1 MPYIDQI
8 TRGGTTYDIQ
18 DSATKAAVSEFKSAL
33 GSMTIASDADVGKS
47 LSPKTVINGKVT
59 EWQFVESGGSGGGG
73 GGGRPMIWCW
83 GDSLTEGVGGY
94 IMQAEGHNAY
104 MAYSYPAWLGQSWN
118 VVNLGARSENIPA
131 IMARQ
136 GADPIVLQAALSI
149 PASKDTPVL
158 VQQVTELYNQTTGTG
173 FQSKSGVL
181 VKINKEVESA
191 GLNPCRIAG
200 VEGILY
206 REIGNSYLNNETT
219 YNYYFKRLEDGEAV
233 TAPVNTEIETYAMRY
248 CHGGVAIIWM
258 GANGGYSSAMDFV
271 NKVNAMVEYG
281 QYDNYLVIISR
292 EFSGSNLVTIKTEL
306 TDPDGFCHVVDLMEQ
321 LPYRGY
327 AMAGIAHNSVDTSGW
342 ETTDPIKKNAPL
354 LCEYLSGQT
363 GEAQYGAL
371 HYSAWGY
378 KAIAKLIQEKLGTM
392 GLTSS
397 GGGGGG
403 NSGGGGGTSP
413 STTNTDEYGTYLFKL
428 PVARTFNGTNY
439 LNTKIKLYDDL
450 SKDWT
455 FAIKWSGTPTCPD
468 GYPANIFCCAKDGL
482 WKGLL
487 YRYYTA
493 GGANILFGSSANNVN
508 GENNMTDNYGS
519 TNVVVIV
526 KHGNEYLVFVNS
538 AQKAFGST
546 LTYVLEESDA
556 INLPL
561 IIGARWNM
569 EGTEVQYKTAFTLE
583 ECRVYAAALDES
595 EAIDLY
601 NELAGQA

>member
-1 MPYIDQI
+1 M
-8 TRGGTTYDIQ
+8 
-18 DSATKAAVSEFKSAL
+18 
-33 GSMTIASDADVGKS
+33 
-47 LSPKTVINGKVT
+47 
-59 EWQFVESGGSGGGG
+59 
-73 GGGRPMIWCW
+73 
-83 GDSLTEGVGGY
+83 
-94 IMQAEGHNAY
+94 
-104 MAYSYPAWLGQSWN
+104 
-118 VVNLGARSENIPA
+118 
-131 IMARQ
+131 
-136 GADPIVLQAALSI
+136 
-149 PASKDTPVL
+149 
-158 VQQVTELYNQTTGTG
+158 YNQTTGTG
-173 FQSKSGVL
+173 FQSKSGAL

-206 REIGNSYLNNETT
+206 REIGNSYLNNEAT

-233 TAPVNTEIETYAMRY
+233 TAPIGTEIETYAMRY
-248 CHGGVAIIWM
+248 CRGGVAVIWM

-292 EFSGSNLVTIKTEL
+292 EFSGSSLATVKAEL
-306 TDPDGFCHVVDLMEQ
+306 TDPDGFCHVVDLMDQ

-397 GGGGGG
+397 G
-403 NSGGGGGTSP
+403 SGGGTSP
-413 STTNTDEYGTYLFKL
+413 GTTNTDEYGTYLFKL
-428 PVARTFNGTNY
+428 SAARTFNGTNY
-439 LNTKIKLYDDL
+439 LNTKVKLYDDL

-526 KHGNEYLVFVNS
+526 KHGNEYQVFVNS
-538 AQKAFGST
+538 TQKAFGST

-556 INLPL
+556 IDLPL
-561 IIGARWNM
+561 IIGARWNT

-583 ECRVYAAALDES
+583 DCRIYDAALDES
-595 EAIDLY
+595 DAIDLY

>member
-1 MPYIDQI
+1 MSYTKHLFADGDTLYASHLNEMEDQI
-8 TRGGTTYDIQ
+8 AQ
-18 DSATKAAVSEFKSAL
+18 NEQSASAL
-33 GSMTIASDADVGKS
+33 LTAQGQQENG
-47 LSPKTVINGKVT
+47 LSELRQQVAALPK
-59 EWQFVESGGSGGGG
+59 ESGS
-73 GGGRPMIWCW
+73 RPMIWCW

-94 IMQAEGHNAY
+94 IMQAENHNAY

-118 VVNLGARSENIPA
+118 AVNLGARSENIAA

-173 FQSKSGVL
+173 FQSRSGAL

-248 CHGGVAIIWM
+248 CRGGVAIIWM

-292 EFSGSNLVTIKTEL
+292 EFSGGSLATIKTEL

-378 KAIAKLIQEKLGTM
+378 KAIAKLIQEKLGAM
-392 GLTSS
+392 GLTS
-397 GGGGGG
+397 GGGSGGG
-403 NSGGGGGTSP
+403 NSGGTSP
-413 STTNTDEYGTYLFKL
+413 STTGTDEYGAYLFKL
-428 PVARTFNGTNY
+428 PAARTFNGTNY

-468 GYPANIFCCAKDGL
+468 GYPANIFCCTKDGV

-493 GGANILFGSSANNVN
+493 GGANILFGNALTNVN
-508 GENNMTDNYGS
+508 GENNMTDHYGG

-526 KHGNEYLVFVNS
+526 KHGNEYQVFVNS
-538 AQKAFGST
+538 AQKAYGYT
-546 LTYVLEESDA
+546 LTYALEESDA
-556 INLPL
+556 IGLPL
-561 IIGARWNM
+561 IIGARWNA

-583 ECRVYAAALDES
+583 ECRVYGAALDES
-595 EAIDLY
+595 DAIDLY